1 MSTDLLYLSII
12 IILMVGAAT
21 ALLLALVGNLLASWQ
36 SVRARL
42 TNFAVLRSLGATF
55 GQITSVLLWEQGIVY
70 SAALLLG
77 VIFGAVLSATAVP
90 LLTFTSTPTSGIL
103 SGISNDEFYAIQQI
117 IPAQIILPLSLGL
130 AFLALVAIC
139 VLALGTMASVV
150 LRPSVSQ
157 TLRLNAD

>member
-1 MSTDLLYLSII
+1 
-12 IILMVGAAT
+12 
-21 ALLLALVGNLLASWQ
+21 
-36 SVRARL
+36 
-42 TNFAVLRSLGATF
+42 
-55 GQITSVLLWEQGIVY
+55 LLWEQGIVY

-77 VIFGAVLSATAVP
+77 VIFGAVLSATAAP

-139 VLALGTMASVV
+139 VLALGTMAGVV